1 MARLDANRVAAWRGL
16 QALVGQI
23 ERGIDEELRADWDI
37 QLGWFDVLAS
47 LQRLGGRARPLDVA
61 ADLRLPPS
69 SLSRRLDRL
78 EEEGW
83 IARHRTA
90 LDDTT
95 GADRRAV
102 DVELTRTGRRLWR
115 EMNVSYRR
123 ALQAQFAVHLS
134 DEDIADIARV
144 LDILFDIADPED
156 ERQTPDEFTA
166 FL

>member
-1 MARLDANRVAAWRGL
+1 VARLDANRIAAWRGL

-47 LQRLGGRARPLDVA
+47 LQRLGGRARPHDVA
-61 ADLRLPPS
+61 ADLRLPAS

-83 IARHRTA
+83 VARHREIP
-90 LDDTT
+90 

-123 ALQAQFAVHLS
+123 ALQAQFAVHL
-134 DEDIADIARV
+134 DDADIADIARI
-144 LDILFDIADPED
+144 LDTLFEITDRDA
-156 ERQTPDEFTA
+156 TPAPPFPSDDR
-166 FL
+166 

>member
-1 MARLDANRVAAWRGL
+1 MARLDANRIAAWRGM

-37 QLGWFDVLAS
+37 HLGWFDVLAS

-78 EEEGW
+78 QEEGW
-83 IARHRTA
+83 VARHR
-90 LDDTT
+90 DVP
-95 GADRRAV
+95 GADHRAV
-102 DVELTRTGRRLWR
+102 EIELTRTGRRLWR

-123 ALQAQFAVHLS
+123 ALQAQFAIHL
-134 DEDIADIARV
+134 DDDDIADVRRV
-144 LDILFDIADPED
+144 LDILFEITEEVPEPPVDPD
-156 ERQTPDEFTA
+156 VIVTSDG
-166 FL
+166 